1 MSWEVVRSGYILEA
15 EWADNGVGFTR
26 VPLIIPFLDLPSQ
39 GCIGTLH
46 PCVAMETDDAPVEGS
61 PSYLSETSH
70 RSSDKNCDKVFAKFI
85 PHSIKQI
92 RSKMVE

>member
-15 EWADNGVGFTR
+15 ERANNGVGFTR
-26 VPLIIPFLDLPSQ
+26 VPLIIQCLDLPSQ
-39 GCIGTLH
+39 GCIGTLR
-46 PCVAMETDDAPVEGS
+46 PCVAMETDDALVGGL

-70 RSSDKNCDKVFAKFI
+70 RSSDKNCDKVFAKLI
-85 PHSIKQI
+85 PHNIKQI